1 MLEPMSA
8 AFAGALAPDGVLTY
22 LAALRIAIRRRSAPV
37 QSLTRAKP
45 MILPRFRRNPDQ
57 STIASLYGAIV
68 AQARAPVFYGAYGV
82 PDTALGRFDMVV
94 LHAVLVVRRLRGAG
108 AQQTLGQGVFDAFCR
123 DMDDNLRE
131 MGVSDVGVPRTMR
144 RLAEAFYGRAR
155 AYEVALA
162 AADDEALVAAL
173 TRNVY
178 ADVAA
183 PVAAAA
189 LAAYVRA
196 AARMLADADDMA
208 LARGE
213 ARFPEPAGFVA
224 CAVRAAE

>member
-1 MLEPMSA
+1 
-8 AFAGALAPDGVLTY
+8 
-22 LAALRIAIRRRSAPV
+22 
-37 QSLTRAKP
+37 

-68 AQARAPVFYGAYGV
+68 AQARVPMFYGPYGV

-94 LHAVLVVRRLRGAG
+94 LHAVLVVRRLRGAD
-108 AQQTLGQGVFDAFCR
+108 ALQPLGQGVFDAFCR

-144 RLAEAFYGRAR
+144 RLAEAFYGRSR
-155 AYEVALA
+155 AYEAALA
-162 AADDEALVAAL
+162 AEGDEAALVAAL

>member
-1 MLEPMSA
+1 M
-8 AFAGALAPDGVLTY
+8 F
-22 LAALRIAIRRRSAPV
+22 
-37 QSLTRAKP
+37 
-45 MILPRFRRNPDQ
+45 LPRFRRNPDR
-57 STIASLYGAIV
+57 STIAPLYGAIV

-94 LHAVLVVRRLRGAG
+94 LHAVLVVRRLRGSHMQA
-108 AQQTLGQGVFDAFCR
+108 LGQGVFDAFCR

-144 RLAEAFYGRAR
+144 RLAEAFYGRSR
-155 AYEVALA
+155 AYEAALA
-162 AADDEALVAAL
+162 AEGDGALVAAL

-196 AARMLADADDMA
+196 AARMLADADDAA

>member
-1 MLEPMSA
+1 
-8 AFAGALAPDGVLTY
+8 
-22 LAALRIAIRRRSAPV
+22 
-37 QSLTRAKP
+37 

-68 AQARAPVFYGAYGV
+68 AQARVPAFYGAYGV

-108 AQQTLGQGVFDAFCR
+108 MQALGQGVFDAFCR

-144 RLAEAFYGRAR
+144 KLAEAFYGRAR
-155 AYEVALA
+155 AYEAALA
-162 AADDEALVAAL
+162 AEDDEALGAAL

-178 ADVAA
+178 ADGAA

-196 AARMLADADDMA
+196 AARMLADAHDAA

>member
-1 MLEPMSA
+1 
-8 AFAGALAPDGVLTY
+8 
-22 LAALRIAIRRRSAPV
+22 
-37 QSLTRAKP
+37 

-68 AQARAPVFYGAYGV
+68 AHARVPAFYGAYGV
-82 PDTALGRFDMVV
+82 PDTALGRFDLVV
-94 LHAVLVVRRLRGAG
+94 LHAVLVVRRLRGSDAR
-108 AQQTLGQGVFDAFCR
+108 QTLGQGVFDAFCR

-155 AYEVALA
+155 AYEAALA
-162 AADDEALVAAL
+162 AADDEVLVAAL
-173 TRNVY
+173 MRNVY
-178 ADVAA
+178 ADGA
-183 PVAAAA
+183 PRVAAAV

-196 AARMLADADDMA
+196 AARMLADADDA
-208 LARGE
+208 TLARGE
-213 ARFPEPAGFVA
+213 ARFPEPGGFVA